1 MVDLHPLCQP
11 LEPILTVTQCQK
23 IIQITENHHFI
34 DVSSHI
40 HPLLNSVPY
49 IVLVVSIS
57 IPWLYHTFNDNL
69 MNLF

>member
-34 DVSSHI
+34 DVSSLV
-40 HPLLNSVPY
+40 HPRVKSFLYV
-49 IVLVVSIS
+49 VLVVSIS
-57 IPWLYHTFNDNL
+57 IQD
-69 MNLF
+69 LFVSRLLHS